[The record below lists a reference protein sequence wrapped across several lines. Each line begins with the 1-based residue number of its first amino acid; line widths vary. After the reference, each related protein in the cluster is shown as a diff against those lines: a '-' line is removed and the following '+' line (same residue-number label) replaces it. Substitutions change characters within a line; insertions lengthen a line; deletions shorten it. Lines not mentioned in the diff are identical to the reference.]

1 MPLSDVPVDVAPI
14 DTIELDHL
22 VNNEPLAISKLLKAA
37 SSYGLFFLD
46 LQSEA
51 CLGSL
56 HADISEIYQISEGY
70 FDQSYEQKL
79 KDHREDQS
87 ELQDRG

>member
-1 MPLSDVPVDVAPI
+1 MPFGDVPIDVAPI
-14 DTIELDHL
+14 DTIKLDHL

-51 CLGSL
+51 CLENL
-56 HADISEIYQISEGY
+56 HADISEINKISEKY
-70 FDQSYEQKL
+70 FDQSYEHKL
-79 KDHREDQS
+79 KDHRQDQS